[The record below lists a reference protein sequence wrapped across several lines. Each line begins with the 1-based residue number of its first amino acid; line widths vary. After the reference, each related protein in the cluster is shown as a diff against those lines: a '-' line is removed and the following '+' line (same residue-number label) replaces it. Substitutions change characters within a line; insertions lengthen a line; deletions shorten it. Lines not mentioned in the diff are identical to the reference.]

1 MAYRYTM
8 VTGFEDHWDKI
19 PNGEAS
25 HPYRMLRG
33 DTTGDFLENGTPT
46 VFVKLD
52 GSGKVIRAWS
62 GKVDEIREVNSYIKF
77 KVKLESSVEN
87 FAQYSE
93 FKRGWYI
100 DRIVDDYPE
109 TEEVTSRVSDLQ
121 PPMFEN
127 LLGTKSWTEFED
139 CTYYLFRLLGIHSVY
154 KIDRNRQAGRA
165 DGFFKLKGSA
175 VIYDCT
181 LEQEEKEEKKS
192 QQIYNYCKQLESGV
206 IELEGKEGKEVQDFH
221 GLEKQVWLITR
232 SSSRIIKR
240 VNDIAVK
247 EINVSNLIDIYEY
260 RLRKM
265 ITERDLEK
273 QLMAI
278 GQSVGL

>member
-1 MAYRYTM
+1 
-8 VTGFEDHWDKI
+8 
-19 PNGEAS
+19 
-25 HPYRMLRG
+25 MLKG
-33 DTTGDFLENGTPT
+33 DTTGDFLENGTST
-46 VFVKLD
+46 VFVKVD
-52 GSGKVIRAWS
+52 GSGKVITAWR
-62 GKVDEIREVNSYIKF
+62 GKVDEIREINSHIKF
-77 KVKLESSVEN
+77 KVKLEASIDNV
-87 FAQYSE
+87 AQYSG

-100 DRIVDDYPE
+100 DHIVDTNPE

-127 LLGTKSWTEFED
+127 LLGTRNWTEFED
-139 CTYYLFRLLGIHSVY
+139 CTYYLLRLLGIHSVY

-165 DGFFKLKGSA
+165 DGFFKFKGLA

-206 IELEGKEGKEVQDFH
+206 IELEGKVVQDFH
-221 GLEKQVWLITR
+221 DLEKQVWLITR
-232 SSSRIIKR
+232 SSSQIIKR
-240 VNDIAVK
+240 VNDVAVK
-247 EINVSNLIDIYEY
+247 EVNVSNLIDIYEY

-265 ITERDLEK
+265 MSERDLEK
-273 QLMAI
+273 QLMTI